1 MGAEAEDNT
10 ISAAL
15 DRAMAAGA
23 EVRGTTS
30 PNPPVGAV
38 IVSAAGEVAGVAAT
52 QPVGGAHAEVMA
64 LRAAGEKARGGTAV
78 VTLEPCAHTGRTG
91 PCTQALIDAGV
102 ACVYYLHSDP
112 TSQAAGGARA
122 LAEAGVDVIKL
133 EKPPQVEDVL
143 VPWLWAMRT
152 RRPHITLKFAQSLD
166 GFTAAADGTS
176 QWITGESARDWV
188 HADRARRDA
197 IVVGTGTALADNP
210 SLTARFR
217 NGNLCEHQPR
227 RVVIGKRDLKSAG
240 DAASNLRK
248 LGYEQY
254 DSIDEALYELYASGA
269 RDVLV
274 EGGAGLAS
282 SFLKADLVD
291 AISAYIAP
299 VLLGEGRGVL
309 AHPVTQTLKEA
320 TRFQR
325 VGMKPLGEDVLI
337 EYVR

>member
-1 MGAEAEDNT
+1 MGEQLQDSI

-15 DRAMAAGA
+15 ARAMDAGA

-38 IVSAAGEVAGVAAT
+38 IVSAAGEVVGVGAT

-64 LRAAGEKARGGTAV
+64 LREAGDRARGATAV

-91 PCTQALIDAGV
+91 PCAQALIDAGV
-102 ACVYYLHSDP
+102 AHVYYLHADP
-112 TSQAAGGARA
+112 TPHAVGGARV
-122 LAEAGVDVIKL
+122 LAEAGVGVGKL
-133 EKPPQVEDVL
+133 ERPPHADDAL
-143 VPWLWAMRT
+143 APWLFAVRSH
-152 RRPHITLKFAQSLD
+152 RPHVTLKFAQTLD

-188 HADRARRDA
+188 HSDRAHRDA

-210 SLTARFR
+210 SLTARFSDGSLR
-217 NGNLCEHQPR
+217 EHQPR
-227 RVVIGKRDLKSAG
+227 RVIIGKRDLESAG
-240 DAASNLRK
+240 DAASHLRE

-254 DSIDEALYELYASGA
+254 GSIEEALFELYASGA

-299 VLLGEGRGVL
+299 LLLGEGRGVL
-309 AHPVTQTLKEA
+309 AHPVTQTLSGA

-325 VGMKPLGEDVLI
+325 VGMKALGNDVLI

>member
-1 MGAEAEDNT
+1 MGEQLQDSI

-15 DRAMAAGA
+15 ARAMDAGA

-38 IVSAAGEVAGVAAT
+38 IVSAAGEVVGVGAT

-64 LRAAGEKARGGTAV
+64 LREAGDRARGATAV

-91 PCTQALIDAGV
+91 PCAQALIDAGV
-102 ACVYYLHSDP
+102 AHVYYLHADP
-112 TSQAAGGARA
+112 TPHAAGGARV
-122 LAEAGVDVIKL
+122 LAEAGVGVGKL
-133 EKPPQVEDVL
+133 ERPPHADDAL
-143 VPWLWAMRT
+143 APWLFAVRSH
-152 RRPHITLKFAQSLD
+152 RPHVTLKFAQTLD

-188 HADRARRDA
+188 HSDRAHRDA

-210 SLTARFR
+210 SLTARFSDGSLR
-217 NGNLCEHQPR
+217 EHQPR
-227 RVVIGKRDLKSAG
+227 RVIIGKRDLESAG
-240 DAASNLRK
+240 DAASHLRE

-254 DSIDEALYELYASGA
+254 DSIEKALFELYASGA

-299 VLLGEGRGVL
+299 LLLGEGRGVL
-309 AHPVTQTLKEA
+309 AHPVTQTLSEA

-325 VGMKPLGEDVLI
+325 VRMKALGNDVLI

>member
-1 MGAEAEDNT
+1 MGEQLQDSI

-15 DRAMAAGA
+15 ARAMDAGA

-38 IVSAAGEVAGVAAT
+38 IVSAAGEVVGVGAT

-64 LRAAGEKARGGTAV
+64 LREAGDKARGATAV

-91 PCTQALIDAGV
+91 PCAQALIDAGV
-102 ACVYYLHSDP
+102 AHVYYLHADP
-112 TSQAAGGARA
+112 TPHAAGGARV
-122 LAEAGVDVIKL
+122 LAEAGVGVGKL
-133 EKPPQVEDVL
+133 ERPPHADDAL
-143 VPWLWAMRT
+143 APWLFAVRSH
-152 RRPHITLKFAQSLD
+152 RPHVTLKFAQTLD

-188 HADRARRDA
+188 HSDRAHRDA

-210 SLTARFR
+210 SLTARFSDGSLR
-217 NGNLCEHQPR
+217 EHQPR
-227 RVVIGKRDLKSAG
+227 RVIIGKRDLESAG
-240 DAASNLRK
+240 DAASHLRE

-254 DSIDEALYELYASGA
+254 DSIEKALFELYASGA

-299 VLLGEGRGVL
+299 LLLGEGRGVL
-309 AHPVTQTLKEA
+309 AHPVTQTLSEA

-325 VGMKPLGEDVLI
+325 VRMKALGNDVLI

>member
-1 MGAEAEDNT
+1 MGEQLQDSI

-15 DRAMAAGA
+15 ARAMDAGA

-38 IVSAAGEVAGVAAT
+38 IVSAAGEVVGVGAT

-64 LRAAGEKARGGTAV
+64 LREAGDRARGATAV

-91 PCTQALIDAGV
+91 PCAQALIDAGV
-102 ACVYYLHSDP
+102 AHVYYLHADP
-112 TSQAAGGARA
+112 TPHAAGGARV
-122 LAEAGVDVIKL
+122 LAEAGVGVGKL
-133 EKPPQVEDVL
+133 ERPPHADDAL
-143 VPWLWAMRT
+143 APWLFAVRSH
-152 RRPHITLKFAQSLD
+152 RPHVTLKFAQTLD

-188 HADRARRDA
+188 HSDRAHRDA

-210 SLTARFR
+210 SLTARFSDGSLR
-217 NGNLCEHQPR
+217 EHQPR
-227 RVVIGKRDLKSAG
+227 RVIIGKRDLESVG
-240 DAASNLRK
+240 DAASHLRE

-254 DSIDEALYELYASGA
+254 GSIEEALYELYASGA

-299 VLLGEGRGVL
+299 LLLGDGRGVL
-309 AHPVTQTLKEA
+309 AHPVTQTLAEA

-325 VGMKPLGEDVLI
+325 VGMKALGNDVLI
-337 EYVR
+337 EYMR

>member
-1 MGAEAEDNT
+1 MGEQLQDSI

-15 DRAMAAGA
+15 ARAMDAGA

-38 IVSAAGEVAGVAAT
+38 IVSAAGEVVGVGAT

-64 LRAAGEKARGGTAV
+64 LREAGDKARGATAV

-91 PCTQALIDAGV
+91 PCAQALIDAGV
-102 ACVYYLHSDP
+102 AHVYYLHADP
-112 TSQAAGGARA
+112 TPHAAGGARV
-122 LAEAGVDVIKL
+122 LAEAGVGVGKL
-133 EKPPQVEDVL
+133 ERPPHADDAL
-143 VPWLWAMRT
+143 APWLFAVRSH
-152 RRPHITLKFAQSLD
+152 RPRVALGFAQTLD

-188 HADRARRDA
+188 HSDRAHRDA

-210 SLTARFR
+210 SLTARFSDGSLR
-217 NGNLCEHQPR
+217 EHQPR
-227 RVVIGKRDLKSAG
+227 RVIIGKRDLESAG
-240 DAASNLRK
+240 DAASHLRE

-254 DSIDEALYELYASGA
+254 DSIEKALFELYASGA

-299 VLLGEGRGVL
+299 LLLGEGRGVL
-309 AHPVTQTLKEA
+309 AHPVTQTLSEA

-325 VGMKPLGEDVLI
+325 VRMKALGNDVLI
-337 EYVR
+337 EYAR